1 MKMRSTVP
9 MLVAKAGYIVMS
21 AVFCLAGLMF
31 MIWPD
36 ISKVS
41 LGYLL
46 GAYMIVFGIIK
57 IIGYFSKDLFRLA
70 FQYDLEFGIILM
82 VLGMIIFARA
92 PDAIN
97 YIFIAAGIAILA
109 DSLFKI
115 RIAQDAKSFG
125 IHSWRVI
132 LILAALTC
140 LLGSLL
146 SMFPWKSTK
155 LLTILTGASLFSEG
169 LLHLCVALSTVKI
182 IKNQYPDIIDTDYSE
197 TEAVN
202 K

>member
-9 MLVAKAGYIVMS
+9 MLVAKSGYIVMS

-70 FQYDLEFGIILM
+70 FQYDLEFGIILI
-82 VLGMIIFARA
+82 VLGAIVFARA
-92 PDAIN
+92 TDAIN
-97 YIFIAAGIAILA
+97 YSIIAAGIAILA

-115 RIAQDAKSFG
+115 RIAQDVKSFG
-125 IHSWRVI
+125 IHSWRII
-132 LILAALTC
+132 LMLAAITC
-140 LLGSLL
+140 MLGSLL
-146 SMFPWKSTK
+146 SVFPWESTR
-155 LLTILTGASLFSEG
+155 LLTALSGAALFSEG
-169 LLHLCVALSTVKI
+169 ILHLCVALSTVKI
-182 IKNQYPDIIDTDYSE
+182 IKNQYPDNIDTYHSE

>member
-36 ISKVS
+36 ISKGS
-41 LGYLL
+41 LGCLL